1 MQKKSVKAVGA
12 ACIALAAGL
21 GCGGD
26 GGRVP
31 PPQARWH
38 NNQGVVYMDQ
48 HNYVRGREHF
58 EEAARLA
65 PGYATAR
72 ANLGIALY
80 SLGKYDSA
88 RVALGQAL
96 ERDGGHLHALYTLG
110 LIDHAQGRDYAAAL
124 DRFRKVAARDG
135 EDPLVWYFL
144 GRTHAKVG
152 RADSAVA
159 AYERAIALDPTH
171 LSAHYALA
179 QELRQQGDLEGLAAD
194 PGPLRPAEPGR
205 RRGRLLRLPG
215 SGQVRRGPGRGP
227 LRRRRR
233 RKRRRPAL
241 PGGGGPGRR

>member
-26 GGRVP
+26 GGRVL

-88 RVALGQAL
+88 RVA
-96 ERDGGHLHALYTLG
+96 
-110 LIDHAQGRDYAAAL
+110 
-124 DRFRKVAARDG
+124 
-135 EDPLVWYFL
+135 
-144 GRTHAKVG
+144 
-152 RADSAVA
+152 
-159 AYERAIALDPTH
+159 
-171 LSAHYALA
+171 
-179 QELRQQGDLEGLAAD
+179 
-194 PGPLRPAEPGR
+194 PGPGPGAR
-205 RRGRLLRLPG
+205 RRSPARPLHPGPHRPRPG
-215 SGQVRRGPGRGP
+215 S
-227 LRRRRR
+227 
-233 RKRRRPAL
+233 
-241 PGGGGPGRR
+241 